1 MIVLLSC
8 EDGEGSHQF
17 QPRHPIYFVC
27 SDTFGEIL
35 YFVQGD
41 RSFVAGGA

>member
-8 EDGEGSHQF
+8 EEGEESRQF
-17 QPRHPIYFVC
+17 QRRYPIYFVW

-35 YFVQGD
+35 YFARYG

>member
-8 EDGEGSHQF
+8 EDGEESRQF
-17 QPRHPIYFVC
+17 QPRHPIYLVC

-35 YFVQGD
+35 FVQDD

>member
-8 EDGEGSHQF
+8 EDGEESRQF
-17 QPRHPIYFVC
+17 QSRHPIYLVC

-35 YFVQGD
+35 YFVQHD

>member
-8 EDGEGSHQF
+8 EDGEESLQF
-17 QPRHPIYFVC
+17 QPRHLVC

-35 YFVQGD
+35 YFVQHD

>member
-8 EDGEGSHQF
+8 EDGEESRQF
-17 QPRHPIYFVC
+17 QPRHPIYLVC

-35 YFVQGD
+35 YFARYG

>member
-8 EDGEGSHQF
+8 EDGEE
-17 QPRHPIYFVC
+17 PRHPIYLVC

-35 YFVQGD
+35 YFVQHD

>member
-8 EDGEGSHQF
+8 EDGEESRH
-17 QPRHPIYFVC
+17 QPRHPIYLVC

-35 YFVQGD
+35 YFVQDG

>member
-8 EDGEGSHQF
+8 EDGEESRQF
-17 QPRHPIYFVC
+17 QLVHPIYLVC

-35 YFVQGD
+35 YFVQDD